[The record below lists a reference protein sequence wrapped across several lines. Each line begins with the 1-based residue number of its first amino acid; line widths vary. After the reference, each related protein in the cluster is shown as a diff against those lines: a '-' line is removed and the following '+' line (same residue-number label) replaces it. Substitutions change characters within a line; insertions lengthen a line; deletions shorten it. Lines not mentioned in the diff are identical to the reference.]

1 MWWIFMV
8 NEIKQ
13 TQFFT
18 TEVNSNPQFK
28 SRLWSKI
35 QRCEKLNGRV
45 QILTHN
51 RTKWQFLE
59 SYGNGYEM
67 SQMYQTIRVVLMVTI
82 CILSKR
88 IWLEP
93 KVRLTIWSF
102 RLNERSVNHKRSFR
116 DKMVDFRDIVWPH
129 KAEHLTIRFLQIE
142 NRKTSSE
149 FSLTTKIPFSYFKF
163 ATSSEIQ
170 MKQKSRQNWGKTM
183 NAKQVKNS
191 AFKHFMKCQRS
202 YHILRRYRCW
212 WRMLETKCV
221 I

>member
-1 MWWIFMV
+1 
-8 NEIKQ
+8 
-13 TQFFT
+13 
-18 TEVNSNPQFK
+18 
-28 SRLWSKI
+28 
-35 QRCEKLNGRV
+35 
-45 QILTHN
+45 
-51 RTKWQFLE
+51 
-59 SYGNGYEM
+59 
-67 SQMYQTIRVVLMVTI
+67 MYQTIRVVLMVTI

-212 WRMLETKCV
+212 WRMLETECV
-221 I
+221 GDKFKMFVTDSGCWWLIKYIEKITNMTKKITNIMILSPNRSNRSVS